1 MQYTLYFWSYET
13 RADVLRVGWFLLFLD
28 LTIGKAQATIHVGSV
43 WNPPEFAQLPWPR
56 LWPKCARKRVDAV
69 DKSLWNS
76 VFFIDGTDVLYS
88 KSPEITNRPQL
99 AVMRSAVRSRLS
111 PPEKSWNLM
120 ISGLFLYF
128 LPQIIGRIF
137 AVMRPDPDLTQTG
150 AKTQWIYW
158 DLFDKTARIYY
169 FSIVFRIF

>member
-1 MQYTLYFWSYET
+1 M
-13 RADVLRVGWFLLFLD
+13 LRVGRFLLFHD
-28 LTIGKAQATIHVGSV
+28 LTINNDRVIIHVHSGKKLS
-43 WNPPEFAQLPWPR
+43 EFAWLPWPR

-69 DKSLWNS
+69 GKSLWNS
-76 VFFIDGTDVLYS
+76 ALSANQTDGLGTKTLD
-88 KSPEITNRPQL
+88 ITNRSHL

-111 PPEKSWNLM
+111 PPEKSWNLT

-128 LPQIIGRIF
+128 LPQIIDRIF

-150 AKTQWIYW
+150 AKTRWIYW
-158 DLFDKTARIYY
+158 DLFSKIARIYY